1 MADIRERHAAGDREG
16 AVSAV
21 SDRMVD
27 GIDVMG
33 DADTVRD
40 TVRAYLDG
48 GVEVPV
54 LMALPWGKDRMA
66 VTVATMEAAAQA

>member
-1 MADIRERHAAGDREG
+1 M
-16 AVSAV
+16 SAV

-33 DADTVRD
+33 DADTVRA
-40 TVRAYLDG
+40 TMRAYVDA

-54 LMALPWGKDRMA
+54 LMALPWGADRLA
-66 VTVATMEAAAQA
+66 VTSPRR